1 MNKPALW
8 AIGLF
13 LVMFALARYF
23 TPDVRFVWLALILFA
38 ALVALLMLR
47 DFVRRAV
54 RKMRRKMRGPTAPR

>member
-1 MNKPALW
+1 MATY
-8 AIGLF
+8 
-13 LVMFALARYF
+13 FA
-23 TPDVRFVWLALILFA
+23 PDVRFVWLALILFA

>member
-1 MNKPALW
+1 M
-8 AIGLF
+8 
-13 LVMFALARYF
+13 ARYF